1 VTSSRKDL
9 DVSKGWRED
18 HARLE
23 RATDAILRRCSPR
36 GGEHAT
42 TYPARSF
49 PPRSPATAKTGSA
62 ICPVTAALE
71 RSYCWAG
78 GVDVAALSRLAGTVS
93 VFAVA
98 SVLLDSRW
106 AAEELAQDGVVVA
119 HRQLG
124 HRRLR
129 GSWADNAFCRP
140 VIFDGRGVSTQA
152 TTWP

>member
-1 VTSSRKDL
+1 VPA
-9 DVSKGWRED
+9 
-18 HARLE
+18 AR
-23 RATDAILRRCSPR
+23 A
-36 GGEHAT
+36 
-42 TYPARSF
+42 
-49 PPRSPATAKTGSA
+49 
-62 ICPVTAALE
+62 AALE

-78 GVDVAALSRLAGTVS
+78 GVDVAELSRLAGTVS

-129 GSWADNAFCRP
+129 GSWADNAS
-140 VIFDGRGVSTQA
+140 VGR
-152 TTWP
+152 